1 MRRLLAIAAWWSAM
15 AGAGGLAQAQ
25 VQPAAD
31 GMKEQATPSSMEVCA
46 GSPVP
51 GGWIVTGV
59 RWDPTRCGNP
69 TTVQDNVLTITQHST
84 LPAGASLHVCK
95 GQVTPDGW
103 VVVGGRWDPT
113 SCGRPS
119 TIHDNVVV
127 IRRVQ

>member
-1 MRRLLAIAAWWSAM
+1 MRRLLAAVALCGAA
-15 AGAGGLAQAQ
+15 AGAGGLALAQ
-25 VQPAAD
+25 EQPVAA
-31 GMKEQATPSSMEVCA
+31 GTKEQATPFAMEVCA

-51 GGWIVTGV
+51 GGWIVTGG
-59 RWDPTRCGNP
+59 RWDPARCGKP
-69 TTVQDNVLTITQHST
+69 TTVHDNVLTITQHSA
-84 LPAGASLHVCK
+84 LPAGASLQVCR

-103 VVVGGRWDPT
+103 VAVGGRWDPT

>member
-1 MRRLLAIAAWWSAM
+1 MRRLLPVAALCGAV

-25 VQPAAD
+25 
-31 GMKEQATPSSMEVCA
+31 EQATLSSMEVCA

-51 GGWIVTGV
+51 GGWIVTGG
-59 RWDPTRCGNP
+59 RWDPMRCGNP
-69 TTVQDNVLTITQHST
+69 TSVRDNVLTITQHST
-84 LPAGASLHVCK
+84 LPAGASLQVCT

-119 TIHDNVVV
+119 TIHDNVVA